1 MTFGLKTI
9 AAAAALAVGMTSVAS
24 AQTLRVA
31 HVDPDDW
38 TASKKGAAAHIF
50 KNIVEGETD
59 LTVELF
65 PAGALGNETELVA
78 QAQEGL
84 TQVAIVSGA
93 MSKVCAAAGVLDI
106 PYTFSSATIAWD
118 VLDGEFGDAL
128 AEHCLAETGLRT
140 LAYGETGFRNFTNG
154 TREIRSPEDMEG
166 LKFRVQPIPLYV
178 EMVKGLGGEPTP
190 IAWTELPNA
199 LSTGVVD
206 GQENPVGTIYNNG
219 LHKLQKYMTLDG
231 HVYAADF
238 IVISDEFYETLSP
251 AEQAV
256 VKKAAR
262 VAGNM
267 GRSIQQWGTA
277 EGVLKVQ
284 EEGMQVYSPT
294 ADEIAAFAAKAQP
307 AVVEYLRG
315 ELGDDAV
322 WIDRLK
328 RPLPQRNNLT
338 ILRGSRFRAAP
349 NSIYDPQERVPIWTR
364 STVAFNACLPL
375 AQDCRWRWFLRSFS
389 STPCVAIRWVNR
401 SPGAKNCRSI

>member
-1 MTFGLKTI
+1 MTFNWTNL
-9 AAAAALAVGMTSVAS
+9 AASAALTLGLAAGAQ

-31 HVDPDDW
+31 HVDPDEW

-65 PAGALGNETELVA
+65 PAGALGNETELVG
-78 QAQEGL
+78 QVQEGL

-93 MSKVCAAAGVLDI
+93 MSKACPAAGVLDI

-118 VLDGEFGDAL
+118 VLDGDFGDAL
-128 AEHCLAETGLRT
+128 AQHCLEQTGLRT

-154 TREIRSPEDMEG
+154 TREIRTPADMQG

-206 GQENPVGTIYNNG
+206 GQENPVGVIYNNG

-238 IVISDEFYETLSP
+238 IVISDEFFATLSP

-256 VKKAAR
+256 VAKAAR

-277 EGVLKVQ
+277 EGVNKVQ
-284 EEGMQVYSPT
+284 EEGMQVYAPT
-294 ADEIAAFAAKAQP
+294 AEEIAMFAEKAQP

-315 ELGDDAV
+315 ELGEDAV
-322 WIDRLK
+322 WIDRL
-328 RPLPQRNNLT
+328 QQAV
-338 ILRGSRFRAAP
+338 AAA
-349 NSIYDPQERVPIWTR
+349 N
-364 STVAFNACLPL
+364 
-375 AQDCRWRWFLRSFS
+375 
-389 STPCVAIRWVNR
+389 
-401 SPGAKNCRSI
+401 